1 MSSSINKDYMDIDEF
16 LSSRGLCDGLSF
28 PESDY
33 TDEDFGSITDLA
45 EGTDNFDALL
55 DDQLQEYTA
64 NEIVESFRSASP
76 GSPVSSD
83 EGKGRSISPDSL
95 SSSRNSPGGQEKT
108 KKGSVKTRGKRAKQI
123 DKEKEDNN
131 TESNSGKARTSTWH
145 HVSKSPDKK
154 CLATSVEIEG
164 VSYTYKLLPTSKSK
178 KQRRQS
184 VPGDLKDGKYWDRR
198 QKNNLAAKRS
208 RDLRRQKEMTV
219 AYKAATL
226 EAQNKELQDEVAK
239 LKEQVHMLNK
249 KLEKK
254 SNE

>member
-1 MSSSINKDYMDIDEF
+1 MMSSSINKDYMDIDEF
-16 LSSRGLCDGLSF
+16 LSSKELCDDLSF

-55 DDQLQEYTA
+55 DDQLQEYTV
-64 NEIVESFRSASP
+64 NEIVEPFQCPSP
-76 GSPVSSD
+76 LSSD
-83 EGKGRSISPDSL
+83 EGKGRSISTDSL
-95 SSSRNSPGGQEKT
+95 SSGQNSPGGQEKT
-108 KKGSVKTRGKRAKQI
+108 KKENVKTRGKRAKKL
-123 DKEKEDNN
+123 DKEKEDN

-145 HVSKSPDKK
+145 VAKSPDKK

-178 KQRRQS
+178 KQRRQC

-198 QKNNLAAKRS
+198 LKNNLAAKRS

-219 AYKAATL
+219 AYKAASL
-226 EAQNKELQDEVAK
+226 EEQNKDLQNEVAK

-249 KLEKK
+249 KLEEK